1 LYSIISTQN
10 SGNSTIL
17 YQGCTSTYPLASGA
31 TVVEQRVGQA
41 DLTTTAITGPVEMWA
56 EPIYVEFR
64 QQDLTLYSTSS
75 PTTTN
80 TSTPAQPSSTAS
92 SATSAPT
99 SSPSSGSDPYHSKG
113 GLSTGAKAGIGVG
126 AGLGTLLIL
135 LAVLFFAM
143 RRRRKIK
150 QRRRPESYYQPGFY
164 NQSSEMDGSQL
175 PGKSLPNEMDAS
187 EGKYSRSRKPIGQ
200 ARVEL
205 ES

>member
-1 LYSIISTQN
+1 M
-10 SGNSTIL
+10 
-17 YQGCTSTYPLASGA
+17 
-31 TVVEQRVGQA
+31 GQA
-41 DLTTTAITGPVEMWA
+41 DLTTTTITGPVEMWA

-64 QQDLTLYSTSS
+64 QQDLTHYSTSS
-75 PTTTN
+75 LTTTS
-80 TSTPAQPSSTAS
+80 TSTLTQPSSTAS

-99 SSPSSGSDPYHSKG
+99 SSTSAGPDPYHSKG

-126 AGLGTLLIL
+126 AALGALLIL

-143 RRRRKIK
+143 RRRRGNK
-150 QRRRPESYYQPGFY
+150 QRRPPDPYNQPEFY

-175 PGKSLPNEMDAS
+175 LEKSLPNEMDAS

-200 ARVEL
+200 ARVEV

>member
-1 LYSIISTQN
+1 M
-10 SGNSTIL
+10 IL

-31 TVVEQRVGQA
+31 TAVEQRVGQA
-41 DLTTTAITGPVEMWA
+41 DLTTTTITGPVEMWA

-64 QQDLTLYSTSS
+64 QQDLTLYSTIS
-75 PTTTN
+75 PTTTS

-99 SSPSSGSDPYHSKG
+99 SSLSAGPDLYYSKG

-126 AGLGTLLIL
+126 AALGALLIL

-143 RRRRKIK
+143 RRRRGNK
-150 QRRRPESYYQPGFY
+150 QRRPPEPYYQPGFY
-164 NQSSEMDGSQL
+164 NQRS
-175 PGKSLPNEMDAS
+175 EMDAS
-187 EGKYSRSRKPIGQ
+187 EGKYSRPRKPIGQ